1 MENLAYLYILA
12 EEAEPPAQQ
21 SQIAEMPVPEKK
33 HLWQRRSTPKTVT
46 QAVDSVKTLDCD
58 RASQSYPTFY
68 L

>member
-12 EEAEPPAQQ
+12 EAAEPPAQQ
-21 SQIAEMPVPEKK
+21 SKIAETPVPEKK

-46 QAVDSVKTLDCD
+46 QAVDSATTLDCD
-58 RASQSYPTFY
+58 RDHQPYPTFY